1 MNMLSKKALYGIRAL
16 IALAQAAPD
25 SLSTGE
31 IAAQGDLP
39 RKFLELI
46 LVSLKRAGMAVSQ
59 RGREGGYV
67 LAKPAAEINLA
78 DVIRAMDGPLALI
91 PCASRTAY
99 RPCSDCPDVETC
111 RIRKAMLKGRDALA
125 EVFEATTIADLA
137 GMGDGAGALL
147 GAAE

>member
-31 IAAQGDLP
+31 IAAQGSLP

-59 RGREGGYV
+59 RGREGGYL
-67 LAKPAAEINLA
+67 LARPADQLNLA
-78 DVIRAMDGPLALI
+78 DVIRVMDGPLALI

-99 RPCSDCPDVETC
+99 RPCGDCADVETC
-111 RIRKAMLKGRDALA
+111 TIRKAMLAGRDALA
-125 EVFEATTIADLA
+125 EVFEA
-137 GMGDGAGALL
+137 
-147 GAAE
+147 